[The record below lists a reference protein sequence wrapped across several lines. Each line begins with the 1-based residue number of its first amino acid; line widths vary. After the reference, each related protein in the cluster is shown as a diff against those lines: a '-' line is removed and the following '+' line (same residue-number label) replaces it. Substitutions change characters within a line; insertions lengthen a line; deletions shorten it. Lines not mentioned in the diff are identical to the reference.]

1 MTEFAGVAA
10 LTENDYY
17 MENAK
22 TIIDNRSF
30 TTKELTRLGF
40 TVTDS
45 LANFVF
51 AKHNHI
57 SGEEL
62 YQKLKA
68 RGVLVRHFK
77 KARISE
83 YVRITIGTL
92 SQMKT
97 LIKCIEAI
105 LEETT

>member
-1 MTEFAGVAA
+1 
-10 LTENDYY
+10 
-17 MENAK
+17 MENCR
-22 TIIDNRSF
+22 TIVEVRGW
-30 TTKELTRLGF
+30 TKQQLENLGF

-45 LANFVF
+45 MANFVF
-51 AKHNHI
+51 AKHDRI

-83 YVRITIGTL
+83 YIRITIGTI
-92 SQMKT
+92 SQMET